1 MLNLKSIITLLALGV
16 FSASAA
22 PAPGASPMAEAE
34 QPALVDRQISVRV
47 FACEHIRSQGACT
60 TFNAPL
66 GQCYNVPAAWNDRI
80 STIINQDRQFRCVWF
95 EHGSCSGRSYANQV
109 DDNLGD
115 GDGYFNDRISSIR
128 CG

>member
-1 MLNLKSIITLLALGV
+1 MFNLKSIITLLALGV

-34 QPALVDRQISVRV
+34 QPDQR
-47 FACEHIRSQGACT
+47 ACT

-95 EHGSCSGRSYANQV
+95 DGRSYANQV
-109 DDNLGD
+109 DDHLGD